1 MNKEDNLIP
10 MFEDTLVNGDHLE
23 YARCKCGSLRFKLAH
38 IINAE
43 LYTMCVQCLMVWRL
57 DNAGRLSFACDDT
70 TTISTEEINQMLVST
85 GVYAY
90 RAADK
95 PISVL
100 DVMLADYQSVTK
112 LVIS

>member
-1 MNKEDNLIP
+1 MNNEDI
-10 MFEDTLVNGDHLE
+10 LVNGDHLE
-23 YARCKCGSLRFKLAH
+23 YARCLCGSLRFKAMH
-38 IINAE
+38 IFNKGHF
-43 LYTMCVQCLMVWRL
+43 TMCVQCKMAWKF
-57 DNAGRLSFACDDT
+57 DDAGRLSFACDDT
-70 TTISTEEINQMLVST
+70 TTISAEALTQMLKST